1 MDPDNE
7 TAEPTQ
13 TNTTTSSQTGD
24 NAGRS
29 GQCAETITADTA
41 QNLAEINQ
49 NMSKMAA
56 LLQKMF
62 ERDAAPPTISH
73 HDNEHC
79 DTHSD
84 ASALS
89 DTDHRDDISVTASD
103 SDIRAFLAH
112 DCTSAEQAGTTQ
124 TDSPTSDN
132 PSNAHKIDLL
142 NEIDLNLSEDDPVG
156 PKFMITWLILRTR
169 DGVLRYPMINLRQ
182 CCLNILNLQIVATC
196 QCQK

>member
-1 MDPDNE
+1 
-7 TAEPTQ
+7 
-13 TNTTTSSQTGD
+13 
-24 NAGRS
+24 
-29 GQCAETITADTA
+29 
-41 QNLAEINQ
+41 
-49 NMSKMAA
+49 MSKMAA

-62 ERDAAPPTISH
+62 ERDAALPTVSH

-112 DCTSAEQAGTTQ
+112 DCTPAEQAGTTQ

-132 PSNAHKIDLL
+132 PSNAHNIDLL
-142 NEIDLNLSEDDPVG
+142 NEIDLNPSEDDPVG
-156 PKFMITWLILRTR
+156 PKIHDNLANIANKRWGIALSHDKLKTMLSQYPQPANNSNMSVPKVNTEIWDQMLHTRKRSDVRLSYMHSQSLLR
-169 DGVLRYPMINLRQ
+169 
-182 CCLNILNLQIVATC
+182 
-196 QCQK
+196 